1 MEIYIGKFNPPIF
14 HPNVYSSGAI
24 CSSLLNEIKCGWSPS
39 CTHKLLLLALQ
50 EMLHDPN
57 PKPSAPNIEAYRL
70 FKNDKR
76 EYKRRV
82 LAQAKKYS
90 T

>member
-1 MEIYIGKFNPPIF
+1 MNEGKD
-14 HPNVYSSGAI
+14 
-24 CSSLLNEIKCGWSPS
+24 GWSPLFS
-39 CTHKLLLLALQ
+39 LKHLLLTLQ

-57 PKPSAPNIEAYRL
+57 PNASAPNFEAYRL

-82 LAQAKKYS
+82 LAEAKKYS